1 MYWEKDAEDGVA
13 RKDDGYIGRRMLAE
27 DGAARKN
34 DGYIGRRMLKMEL
47 PGKMMGIL
55 GEGC

>member
-13 RKDDGYIGRRMLAE
+13 RKDDDYIGRRML
-27 DGAARKN
+27 R
-34 DGYIGRRMLKMEL
+34 MEL
-47 PGKMMGIL
+47 PGKMMTIL